1 MTQRSATR
9 RAQRAEARRRA
20 RLIARGELEDDAVAE
35 DEGPS
40 DERRERPGFLQ
51 RLFPP
56 APPLPGKPDPL
67 AGFTYQGRLRP
78 VVANLWLLRRNPLS
92 WTIPGLVWAAGFA
105 LAGPDYG
112 FLATMFSYAALIA
125 AGWFGWQR
133 PALYGAS
140 AAFVGYVLFVAIAFV
155 FFEARFGV
163 NPVTEIAS
171 PIEAVASLGVQGALY
186 VLIGLV
192 SGWYGGYLRRRQ
204 ADVSRQQANRARR

>member
-20 RLIARGELEDDAVAE
+20 RLIARGELEDGAAE
-35 DEGPS
+35 DEAPA
-40 DERRERPGFLQ
+40 DDRPQRPAFLQ
-51 RLFPP
+51 RIFPP
-56 APPLPGKPDPL
+56 APPLPDKPDPL
-67 AGFTYQGRLRP
+67 AGFNYTGRLRP
-78 VVANLWLLRRNPLS
+78 VVANLWLLRRNILA
-92 WTIPGLVWAAGFA
+92 WLIPGVLWAAGFA
-105 LAGPDYG
+105 LAGPSYG
-112 FLATMFSYAALIA
+112 FLATMVSYAALIA

-133 PALYGAS
+133 PALYGA
-140 AAFVGYVLFVAIAFV
+140 AAATLGFVAYVAIV
-155 FFEARFGV
+155 FTFFASEFGV

-171 PIEAVASLGVQGALY
+171 PLEAMGGLAAQGALY